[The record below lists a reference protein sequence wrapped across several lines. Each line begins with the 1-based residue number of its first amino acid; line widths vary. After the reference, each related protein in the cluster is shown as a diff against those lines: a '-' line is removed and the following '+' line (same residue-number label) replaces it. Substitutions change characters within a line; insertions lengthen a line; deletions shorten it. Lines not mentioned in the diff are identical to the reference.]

1 MENSLKNSV
10 NNGLTKILYVC
21 SLSLLFVLS
30 FGNQLFAQTDQPS
43 AGNLKNNLAAGAKEL
58 EKERHDEIMSYV
70 YMAFGFA
77 VVIAIA
83 WSTTVMARKRNKRQ
97 QEEKQR
103 YILRQQELKKHH
115 NHGHA
120 AHGHGIKARR

>member
-10 NNGLTKILYVC
+10 NNGLTKISRVC
-21 SLSLLFVLS
+21 SLFILFTLS
-30 FGNQLFAQTDQPS
+30 FGDRLQAQSDGPS
-43 AGNLKNNLAAGAKEL
+43 LENIKNNTAAAAKEI
-58 EKERHDEIMSYV
+58 EKQQHEEFMSYI
-70 YMAFGFA
+70 YMSVGFI

-97 QEEKQR
+97 LAEKQR

-115 NHGHA
+115 NHGHT